1 VARALAELPAQS
13 IGHVDAKITDEE
25 DSRVDKLK
33 QVIADALQVP
43 VESVAD
49 DSSPAS
55 LPQWDSLA
63 HLNLIM
69 SLEQEF
75 HVKFTI
81 EEIVEL
87 ENVPTIRR
95 FLQDKKI
102 A

>member
-1 VARALAELPAQS
+1 M
-13 IGHVDAKITDEE
+13 
-25 DSRVDKLK
+25 DKLK

-49 DSSPAS
+49 DCSPAT

-75 HVKFTI
+75 NVKFTI
-81 EEIVEL
+81 KEIVEL
-87 ENVPTIRR
+87 QDVPTIRR
-95 FLQDKKI
+95 FLQDKKS

>member
-1 VARALAELPAQS
+1 
-13 IGHVDAKITDEE
+13 
-25 DSRVDKLK
+25 VDKLK

-75 HVKFTI
+75 HVKFTV
-81 EEIVEL
+81 EEIVQL

-95 FLQDKKI
+95 FLQSKSS

>member
-1 VARALAELPAQS
+1 M
-13 IGHVDAKITDEE
+13 
-25 DSRVDKLK
+25 DKLK

-49 DSSPAS
+49 DSSPGT

-81 EEIVEL
+81 KEIVEL
-87 ENVPTIRR
+87 QDVPTIRR
-95 FLQDKKI
+95 FLQDKKS